1 MYTIILQIL
10 QFPSP
15 KQPRNSGG
23 PFYKNNYLTIGGI
36 KMAVKTNT
44 AYDIMQNDGVRA
56 IYVRTEACDSADT
69 TTVDLTTYGCLYVAG
84 TIGFVETTANSVVV
98 QEQPTTSV
106 TTGTLTITV
115 GGSTDNKKRTYLVG
129 LTY

>member
-1 MYTIILQIL
+1 MVAPATTDDGDTI
-10 QFPSP
+10 
-15 KQPRNSGG
+15 
-23 PFYKNNYLTIGGI
+23 
-36 KMAVKTNT
+36 A
-44 AYDIMQNDGVRA
+44 
-56 IYVRTEACDSADT
+56 
-69 TTVDLTTYGCLYVAG
+69 VDLSDYGATGIDWIMGWIHSTTDSIL
-84 TIGFVETTANSVVV
+84 V